1 MAVTI
6 DDVRHVA
13 ELARLGL
20 DPERARSL
28 VTELNSILG
37 HMEAL
42 SKVDTAGVEPTAGVG
57 ASGTPLRA
65 AGGAPPPLARSPE
78 AFAPAMRDG
87 FFVVPRLS
95 THEATEGEA

>member
-6 DDVRHVA
+6 DDVRHIA

-20 DPERARSL
+20 HADRARAL
-28 VTELNSILG
+28 VAELNTILG
-37 HMEAL
+37 HMEEL
-42 SKVDTAGVEPTAGVG
+42 SKVDTSGIEATVGVG

-65 AGGAPPPLARSPE
+65 DVGAAPKLVRTPD
-78 AFAPAMRDG
+78 AFAPAMGDG

-95 THEATEGEA
+95 THETAEGEG

>member
-6 DDVRHVA
+6 DDVEHIA

-20 DPERARSL
+20 DPARTRSL
-28 VTELNSILG
+28 VAELNTILA

-42 SKVDTAGVEPTAGVG
+42 SKVNTAGVEPTAGVG

-65 AGGAPPPLARSPE
+65 DAGKAPPLARRPE
-78 AFAPAMRDG
+78 AFAPSMRDG
-87 FFVVPRLS
+87 FFIVPRLA
-95 THEATEGEA
+95 THEEAEP

>member
-6 DDVRHVA
+6 DDVRHIA

-20 DPERARSL
+20 DAERARAL
-28 VTELNSILG
+28 VAELNPILG
-37 HMEAL
+37 HMDAL
-42 SKVDTAGVEPTAGVG
+42 SKVDTAGVEETVGVG

-65 AGGAPPPLARSPE
+65 DVGAPPKLARTPDS
-78 AFAPAMRDG
+78 FAPAMRDG

-95 THEATEGEA
+95 THETAEADG